1 VIAVAPARARTT
13 RRSRTPARRRRRR
26 RDESDRVDLEPADLR
41 VALADG
47 FLYEFLPAGVVHPGE
62 RDVRGVNAWFSGSTP
77 SAVVSTSRGLV
88 ERGQFRAPGVD
99 PRPDDRDVVEAGE
112 DAESLDGALEGVD
125 VSGLDRLFAGGDH
138 VVE

>member
-1 VIAVAPARARTT
+1 M
-13 RRSRTPARRRRRR
+13 
-26 RDESDRVDLEPADLR
+26 
-41 VALADG
+41 
-47 FLYEFLPAGVVHPGE
+47 
-62 RDVRGVNAWFSGSTP
+62 
-77 SAVVSTSRGLV
+77 

-138 VVE
+138 VVECGCGVVVVLGDISQELQRDVRLFGIDECQSRCVPERGLCVRDARREVVREVDGEERAHDGWEVGRECL